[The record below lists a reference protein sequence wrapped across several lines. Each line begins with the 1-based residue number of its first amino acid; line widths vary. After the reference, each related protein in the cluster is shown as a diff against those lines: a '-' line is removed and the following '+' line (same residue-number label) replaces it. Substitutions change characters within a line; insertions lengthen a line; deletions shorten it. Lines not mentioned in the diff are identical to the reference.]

1 MDTCRQ
7 RVTLFGDPRWLRA
20 LALHPSPVLFADVE
34 PADACQGR
42 VGNCWLIAA
51 LSALAEFPAYFKNK
65 IFITKKAGTKVR
77 DNFRKVDS
85 LFFDEELKGVWLE
98 RGPVLYLS
106 NEFAWLSYL
115 FASV

>member
-1 MDTCRQ
+1 M
-7 RVTLFGDPRWLRA
+7 
-20 LALHPSPVLFADVE
+20 LFADVE

-77 DNFRKVDS
+77 DNFRKVEL
-85 LFFDEELKGVWLE
+85 LFFDEELKVELGWKGDRSFICQMNLPGCLICFCLIE
-98 RGPVLYLS
+98 RLVIGCMT
-106 NEFAWLSYL
+106 
-115 FASV
+115 